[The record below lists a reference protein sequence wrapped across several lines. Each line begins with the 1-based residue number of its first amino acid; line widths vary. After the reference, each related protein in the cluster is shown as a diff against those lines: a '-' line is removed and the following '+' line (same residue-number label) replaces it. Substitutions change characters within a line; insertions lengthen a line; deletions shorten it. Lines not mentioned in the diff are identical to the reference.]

1 MEPRCY
7 KHLNIIKDLFSFHP
21 VPSLSG
27 ATHREGNQ
35 TNISRRPAFLPVGY
49 GISTTQS
56 TRQREES
63 LGQLVSLGFGVAAF
77 TPATYQRHRL

>member
-1 MEPRCY
+1 MCQ
-7 KHLNIIKDLFSFHP
+7 
-21 VPSLSG
+21 

-35 TNISRRPAFLPVGY
+35 TNISRRPFFLPVGY
-49 GISTTQS
+49 GKRTTQS